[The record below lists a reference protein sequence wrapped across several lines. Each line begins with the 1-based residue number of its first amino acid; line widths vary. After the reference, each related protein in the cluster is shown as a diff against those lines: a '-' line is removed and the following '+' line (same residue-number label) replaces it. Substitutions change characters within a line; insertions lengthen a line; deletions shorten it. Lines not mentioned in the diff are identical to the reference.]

1 MPPPAR
7 CARSAA
13 PGAAASKCECGGAEG
28 RARSAGLARPDAE
41 SAAGAANAGSAAASQ
56 SMPKGRAAYSSRAA
70 GSLPARRQ
78 GKRGR
83 LAGVLGHA
91 RRRPRYGRRRIANK
105 ECGAR
110 VGRKKKPPK
119 GAGAQSSFSA
129 PPPPPR
135 SERAAAGFNARRD
148 AAPARRAPQGPASV
162 PRPAA
167 PPSRQLRRPAR
178 GSRMRAPRALPCG
191 GRALLGCA
199 PAATWRPKAAGLLF
213 WAGPGAG
220 RAGNGRWRLGARSS
234 LSPRGR
240 PDVAAVRAG
249 SRARNWSSSGYAA
262 ARLRLAAREA

>member
-41 SAAGAANAGSAAASQ
+41 SAAGAANACSAAASQ

-78 GKRGR
+78 WKRGR

-119 GAGAQSSFSA
+119 GAGAQSSSSA
-129 PPPPPR
+129 PPPSPR
-135 SERAAAGFNARRD
+135 AASALRRGSTRAGMPRRRDGHRRALQACRGPQRRQAASLAAQRGVQGCAHQGRCRAAAGPCWDAR
-148 AAPARRAPQGPASV
+148 PPQPGGPG
-162 PRPAA
+162 RPACYFGQA
-167 PPSRQLRRPAR
+167 LGR
-178 GSRMRAPRALPCG
+178 GAQE
-191 GRALLGCA
+191 
-199 PAATWRPKAAGLLF
+199 TVV
-213 WAGPGAG
+213 GA
-220 RAGNGRWRLGARSS
+220 
-234 LSPRGR
+234 
-240 PDVAAVRAG
+240 
-249 SRARNWSSSGYAA
+249 
-262 ARLRLAAREA
+262 